1 MIQTLKYIIDVYG
14 LDILKDGNK
23 LLAYYSDL
31 SPKQQRERQMLEYL
45 VKCNGHV
52 ILLNALYD
60 TTDEQMRKM
69 KLLVE
74 RMVAQVLVSDDIAET
89 VCQNFWKAIGGTP
102 IVLKQPKPVPTSHNP
117 KNLQED
123 EGGNA
128 TPLRKRV
135 LQVIDGG
142 STIESIVDRGFMSL
156 EDGAFDEAKKHFD
169 RVLNVHPQCADAY
182 LGLFMAEIKARN
194 KSQAGEIFA
203 DGDFTGNRFYQRAK
217 QFADKSLKAELE
229 SWEKQHNNRL
239 LREVEAQK
247 EAMKAK
253 EATEKAAWEAREVSE
268 KEAEKARQSR
278 INELRKIRIQ
288 YSQCQFVVSAGF
300 HNTVGLKADGTVVST
315 VSNILGGSPHNV
327 SSWRNIVAV
336 SAGACHT
343 IGLKA
348 DGTVVSTG
356 NNDYGRC
363 DVSSWRDIVAIS
375 AGHYHTVALKAD
387 GTVVATGNNDH
398 GECDVSGW
406 TDIIAVSAG
415 CFYTVGLK
423 ADGRIVATGS
433 NTVRE
438 YDVSWRDIVAVS
450 AGYQHTVGLKADGTV
465 VAVGNNRDGQC
476 NVFDWVDIVAV
487 SAGDFHTVGL
497 KVDGTVAATGSNM
510 NGKCNVS
517 NWTGIVAVSAGEE
530 HTVGL
535 KADGTVVATGIYWSD
550 VVAWKLCKDP
560 LNFAKEAIQIR
571 QNRLTAAQNELAGLH
586 GLFTGK
592 RRKELQQEIAELE
605 INIRKQKERFRKA

>member
-1 MIQTLKYIIDVYG
+1 MIQTLKHIIDVYG

-60 TTDEQMRKM
+60 TTDEQMRKK

-102 IVLKQPKPVPTSHNP
+102 IVLKQPKTVPTSYNS
-117 KNLQED
+117 KNLQGD
-123 EGGNA
+123 ERENA

-194 KSQAGEIFA
+194 KSQAGKIFA
-203 DGDFTGNRFYQRAK
+203 DGDLTGNRFYQRAK
-217 QFADKSLKAELE
+217 QFADASLKAELE
-229 SWEKQHNNRL
+229 SWEKQRNNRL
-239 LREVEAQK
+239 FREVEARE
-247 EAMKAK
+247 EAMKTKQA
-253 EATEKAAWEAREVSE
+253 AEKAAQEAREVSE
-268 KEAEKARQSR
+268 KVVEKARQSR
-278 INELRKIRIQ
+278 MHELRKK
-288 YSQCQFVVSAGF
+288 YSQCQFVVNAGG
-300 HNTVGLKADGTVVST
+300 HHTVGLNTDGTVVST
-315 VSNILGGSPHNV
+315 VANILGGSPYNV

-336 SAGACHT
+336 SAGGHHT
-343 IGLKA
+343 VGLKA
-348 DGTVVSTG
+348 DGTVVATG
-356 NNDYGRC
+356 NNDNGEC
-363 DVSSWRDIVAIS
+363 DVSNWRDIVAIS
-375 AGHYHTVALKAD
+375 AGHYHTVALKAG
-387 GTVVATGNNDH
+387 GTVVATGNNDD

-433 NTVRE
+433 NMVRQ
-438 YDVSWRDIVAVS
+438 YDVSWRDVVAVS

-465 VAVGNNRDGQC
+465 VAAEGNNRSGQC
-476 NVFDWVDIVAV
+476 NVFGWSDIVAV
-487 SAGDFHTVGL
+487 SAGNWHTVGL
-497 KVDGTVAATGSNM
+497 KADGTVVATGSNIDRQ
-510 NGKCNVS
+510 CDVS
-517 NWTGIVAVSAGEE
+517 NWTDIVAVSAGEE

-550 VVAWKLCKDP
+550 VVAWKLCKNP

>member
-52 ILLNALYD
+52 ILLNALHD
-60 TTDEQMRKM
+60 TNDEQIRKM

-74 RMVAQVLVSDDIAET
+74 RMVAQVLVSDDIAEIT
-89 VCQNFWKAIGGTP
+89 CQNFWEAIGGTP

-194 KSQAGEIFA
+194 KSQAGKIFA
-203 DGDFTGNRFYQRAK
+203 DGDLTGNRFYQRAK
-217 QFADKSLKAELE
+217 QFADASLKAEME
-229 SWEKQHNNRL
+229 RWEKQRNNRL
-239 LREVEAQK
+239 IREVEAR
-247 EAMKAK
+247 EEVRKAK
-253 EATEKAAWEAREVSE
+253 EAACSKYNRRE
-268 KEAEKARQSR
+268 
-278 INELRKIRIQ
+278 
-288 YSQCQFVVSAGF
+288 FVVSAGS
-300 HNTVGLKADGTVVST
+300 L
-315 VSNILGGSPHNV
+315 
-327 SSWRNIVAV
+327 
-336 SAGACHT
+336 
-343 IGLKA
+343 
-348 DGTVVSTG
+348 
-356 NNDYGRC
+356 
-363 DVSSWRDIVAIS
+363 
-375 AGHYHTVALKAD
+375 
-387 GTVVATGNNDH
+387 
-398 GECDVSGW
+398 
-406 TDIIAVSAG
+406 
-415 CFYTVGLK
+415 
-423 ADGRIVATGS
+423 
-433 NTVRE
+433 
-438 YDVSWRDIVAVS
+438 
-450 AGYQHTVGLKADGTV
+450 HTVGLKADGTV

-476 NVFDWVDIVAV
+476 NVFDWVDIDAV
-487 SAGDFHTVGL
+487 SAGEKHTVGL
-497 KVDGTVAATGSNM
+497 KADGTVVAVGDNQHGQCDVSGWRDIVAVNAGYYHTVGLKADGTVVAAGSSAF
-510 NGKCNVS
+510 GVCDVS
-517 NWTGIVAVSAGEE
+517 SWRNIVAVSAGNW

-535 KADGTVVATGIYWSD
+535 KADGTVVATGLKSHVSSWTDIVAISAGDDYTVGLKAD
-550 VVAWKLCKDP
+550 GTVVAAGSNMYGQCDVSGWRDIVAVSARYYHTVGLKADGTVVAAGYNKDGRCDVSNWRGIVALSAGEGHSVGLKADGTVVAVGRNKEGQCDVSGWKLRKNS
-560 LNFAKEAIQIR
+560 LNFIEESMQKRAPKKEEYRRKQLMYQQKKLA
-571 QNRLTAAQNELAGLH
+571 AAQNELAGLH